1 MEDNKEMYPEEEGRE
16 GGSREK
22 AKNLERL
29 WIMNGHR
36 DSRELKYVNNV
47 LASAFPLRGIEVNL
61 IFRSHDYKST
71 VKINYLINGDCII
84 QRVRM
89 HSYLIYGDYKTLFR
103 VCSQLYVL
111 LCSLCIYL

>member
-1 MEDNKEMYPEEEGRE
+1 
-16 GGSREK
+16 
-22 AKNLERL
+22 
-29 WIMNGHR
+29 MNGHR

-61 IFRSHDYKST
+61 IFRNHDYKST

-89 HSYLIYGDYKTLFR
+89 HAYLIYGDYKTLFR